1 MKTNGTLC
9 KLNYGRFFKGGGGM
23 FPCSLYK
30 FTAVPLFV
38 KNKLRSSP
46 KLIFTK
52 FPCSQKLWSMFSW
65 CPKIFLTVPHN
76 FSHVSFS
83 FSSVKRGYLATTLRK
98 YLSEVKFAYSKTA
111 IQQRNKS
118 ARKKR
123 LPFVTQYHP
132 ALPCRKRTLIGKWH
146 LVQNQQQLRKICKK
160 PPRSYRKGK
169 SLKFKRYGTA
179 LYKCHYYYYYYY

>member
-1 MKTNGTLC
+1 
-9 KLNYGRFFKGGGGM
+9 M

-30 FTAVPLFV
+30 FTAVPLFL
-38 KNKLRSSP
+38 KIKLRRWCSP
-46 KLIFTK
+46 KLIFNE
-52 FPCSQKLWSMFSW
+52 FSCSQKLCSMFSW
-65 CPKIFLTVPHN
+65 SPNIFLTFPHN

-132 ALPCRKRTLIGKWH
+132 ALPSRKRTLIGKWH
-146 LVQNQQQLRKICKK
+146 LIQNQQQLRKICKK

-169 SLKFKRYGTA
+169 SLKFERYRTAMYKRYINSIIIIIIRT
-179 LYKCHYYYYYYY
+179 